1 MVSIERSREKLYRM
15 ATHDVELVFALLVLD
30 VFIHL
35 LEAPGERAPA
45 FSGRAVP
52 DEDVTLIR
60 DRGYYGLA
68 RMPLLGGVNQVG

>member
-1 MVSIERSREKLYRM
+1 M

-35 LEAPGERAPA
+35 LEAPGKRAPA
-45 FSGRAVP
+45 LGSWTVP
-52 DEDVTLIR
+52 DEDVPLVG

-68 RMPLLGGVNQVG
+68 WMPLLGGVNRVG